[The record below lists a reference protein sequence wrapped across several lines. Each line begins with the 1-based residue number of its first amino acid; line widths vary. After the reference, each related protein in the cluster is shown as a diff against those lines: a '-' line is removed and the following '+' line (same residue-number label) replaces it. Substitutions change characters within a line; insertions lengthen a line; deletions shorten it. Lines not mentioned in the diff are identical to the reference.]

1 MKKITLLLAI
11 LLTAMMANAGTGT
24 HQYAV
29 TDIALLQSDL
39 VAGNYDI
46 YELTT
51 PGGNYQFTATSSA
64 AVLISKTLTIRAAVN
79 LYAKPI
85 LSINNTSTSSSV
97 GIFTTATP
105 SITIN
110 FQGLEFN
117 GVNTNSAGS
126 QPTLIWSTVAN
137 DNLYINN
144 CYIHDFKNTSGN
156 GLLKFDAASTTQTID
171 IQNSVLNNCSGRMI
185 YIGTAS
191 ATNINLV
198 NTTFSNLLLISSR
211 GTIVYVNGINTG
223 TTTANHCTFYG
234 LNIDSNLKIIKPS
247 SGATNGATTF
257 SNCIFDGTIA
267 TATVPIGY
275 TVTANNCYF
284 GVAGSGVVLVSAT
297 TSNSPQTGTAPI
309 YQNKL
314 ILDFTLT
321 NKLSFT
327 PNDATATIGNLNYY
341 PALTALSA
349 PAKPNDASSIGA
361 TSFTASWSA
370 VSGAAGYTVYVYNST
385 ATTLIKSITVETTS
399 ANISGLVGSTQY
411 AYTVKALSDGTV
423 NSNSVESPLSNVF
436 TTNAVIVL
444 TAPTIGSASTI
455 GGTGFVANWTEVS
468 NATGYTINV
477 YNSVPALAKTVTV
490 SGQTK
495 NSTLVTGLTQSTAY
509 TYKVIALGD
518 GAGYSNSVESAASAG
533 FNTSTLVT
541 TIPTVG
547 TVSNI
552 AAESFVAN
560 WTSLPNVLNYSVKVY
575 DQSLALV
582 KTITT
587 PTVFGASLNNACVTG
602 LSLNTTYSYTVI
614 SNGDGVYTSTTTESA
629 SSGTFTTLAAY
640 PTSINTDF
648 GDGTW
653 GYAYPTPSTNLPVPG
668 PSWSTNGFDIALG
681 SIYGNI
687 STGPKGEDHTNS
699 IRLDSGTSSGFT
711 FPTITGLS
719 QIEIHAYSG
728 SDDRGFV
735 LNEWNG
741 SAWVIPAEATGNS
754 VTYSSLK
761 VYRTDKIETITI
773 INIVRSSPVKLR
785 IQNGVSSGL
794 GITKIITRNS
804 QPTTLAAPTVG
815 TASNVDIT
823 SFTANWTPVDANATG
838 YEVKVYTAFELKKTI
853 LVNGQTTTSTAITGL
868 QGDSTYTYKV
878 KALGDGDNL
887 YSDSYVSS
895 ASAAF
900 TTLTDIGTATNAINN
915 NAALI
920 KVSDKMIIT
929 SETGMIQVYNL
940 QGAKM
945 MEAHAV
951 SKLNTNLAS
960 GIYLVKLTSTNG
972 QVTTSKVQI
981 K

>member
-1 MKKITLLLAI
+1 MRKITFLFVVLLSSML
-11 LLTAMMANAGTGT
+11 ANAGTGT

-29 TDIALLQSDL
+29 TDIALLQADI

-51 PGGNYQFTATSSA
+51 PGGNYQFTATAST
-64 AVLISKTLTIRAAVN
+64 AVVISKTLTIRAAAN

-105 SITIN
+105 SITIT

-137 DNLYINN
+137 DNLFIND
-144 CYIHDFKNTSGN
+144 CYIHDFRNTSGN
-156 GLLKFDAASTTQTID
+156 GLLKFDVTSTAQTID
-171 IQNSVLNNCSGRMI
+171 IQNSILNYCSGRMI
-185 YIGTAS
+185 YIGAAT
-191 ATNINLV
+191 ATNLNFV
-198 NTTFSNLLLISSR
+198 NTTFSNLLLIASR
-211 GTIVYVNGINTG
+211 GTIVYCNGVNTG

-275 TVTANNCYF
+275 ASTANNCYF
-284 GVAGSGVVLVSAT
+284 GVAGSGAVVVSAT
-297 TSNSPQTGTAPI
+297 TNNSPQSGTAPI

-321 NKLSFT
+321 NKTSFT
-327 PNDATATIGNLNYY
+327 PNDASATIGNLNYY
-341 PALTALSA
+341 PALTSLSA
-349 PAKPNDASSIGA
+349 PAKPNDATSIGA
-361 TSFTASWSA
+361 TTFTASWSA

-385 ATTLIKSITVETTS
+385 ATTLIKSVTVETTS

-411 AYTVKALSDGTV
+411 TYTVKALSDGTV
-423 NSNSVESPLSNVF
+423 NSNSVESPLSNTF
-436 TTNAVIVL
+436 TTTAVIVL
-444 TAPTIGSASTI
+444 TAPTVGSASAI
-455 GGTGFVANWTEVS
+455 GGTGFVANWTEVP
-468 NATGYTINV
+468 NANGYTINV

-495 NSTLVTGLTQSTAY
+495 NSALVTGLTQSTAY

-518 GAGYSNSVESAASAG
+518 GAGYSNSAESAASAG
-533 FNTSTLVT
+533 FNTSTLIS

-552 AAESFVAN
+552 GAESFVAN
-560 WTSLPNVLNYSVKVY
+560 WTSLPNILNYSVKVY
-575 DQSLALV
+575 DQSLVLV

-587 PTVFGASLNNACVTG
+587 PTAFGASLNNACVTG

-614 SNGDGVYTSTTTESA
+614 SNGDGVYTSTSTESA
-629 SSGTFTTLAAY
+629 SSGAFTTLATY
-640 PTSINTDF
+640 PTALNTDF

-687 STGPKGEDHTNS
+687 STGPKGEVHTNS
-699 IRLDSGTSSGFT
+699 IRLDSGTSAGFT

-741 SAWVIPAEATGNS
+741 TAWVIPTEATGNS
-754 VTYSSLK
+754 VTYSALK

-773 INIVRSSPVKLR
+773 INIVRNSPVKLR

-794 GITKIITRNS
+794 GITKIVTRNS
-804 QPTTLAAPTVG
+804 QPSTLTAPTVG
-815 TASNVDIT
+815 IGDNIDVT
-823 SFTANWTPVDANATG
+823 SFTAHWTPVDVNATG
-838 YEVKVYTAFELKKTI
+838 YEVKVYTNYELKKTMS
-853 LVNGQTTTSTAITGL
+853 VTGQATNSLAITGL
-868 QGDSTYTYKV
+868 QADSTYTFKV
-878 KALGDGDNL
+878 KALGDSDVTF
-887 YSDSYVSS
+887 SDSYQ
-895 ASAAF
+895 SAASVSF
-900 TTLTDIGTATNAINN
+900 KTLSDTGTSVDNFKNEC
-915 NAALI
+915 
-920 KVSDKMIIT
+920 IIT
-929 SETGMIQVYNL
+929 VSGRYIICSEIGNIELFNL
-940 QGAKM
+940 QG
-945 MEAHAV
+945 
-951 SKLNTNLAS
+951 SKLFEVKNTNRTTLDFS
-960 GIYLVKLTSTNG
+960 KGLYIVRFRTVNG
-972 QVTTSKVQI
+972 LETIQKVII